1 MSFQDFLLAVLER
14 TLSRATGL
22 IYLAIGAAISLVEY
36 LQANPKPEYFLTNS
50 VGNLLVYVG
59 VATVA
64 VRSIEKRKHA
74 FEASRKAKSEI
85 KAQQDKLAQSALANY
100 PIMDDILQG
109 ALKKQ
114 IQLGK
119 QRFHVMKPNRL
130 LHELQKMNVVV
141 TPLELGEKR
150 TQDVYVIHPAV
161 WDKRDEILNNGIKTD
176 QFYDHLFENRRV

>member
-22 IYLAIGAAISLVEY
+22 IYLAIGAAISLVDY

-50 VGNLLVYVG
+50 PGNILMYVG
-59 VATVA
+59 AATVVA
-64 VRSIEKRKHA
+64 RSVEKWKHEY
-74 FEASRKAKSEI
+74 EANRKAKNEI
-85 KAQQDKLAQSALANY
+85 KAQQDKLAQAALANY
-100 PIMDDILQG
+100 PIMDDVLQG

-119 QRFHVMKPNRL
+119 QRFHVIKPNRL
-130 LHELQKMNVVV
+130 LHELQKMHVVV

-150 TQDVYVIHPAV
+150 TQDAYVIHPAI
-161 WDKRDEILNNGIKTD
+161 WNKRDEILSNDIKTD
-176 QFYDHLFENRRV
+176 KFYDHLFENRRV